1 MLLVKEPAPGEQY
14 VRMAAG
20 NTRTVVQQNKTE
32 EEYES
37 RGRHAKT
44 TRETVNVPKTNNNK
58 GMRKISIENDPRA
71 E

>member
-37 RGRHAKT
+37 RGCDAKT
-44 TRETVNVPKTNNNK
+44 TRETTNLPETNSNE
-58 GMRKISIENDPRA
+58 GMKMISSENDPRA